1 MIAEDPAIQQAPK
14 GIESVKF
21 LWVAILS
28 TGFFL
33 SACGKGEQQSGEN
46 GAEAPPTSTFGQPL
60 SPSAGTRPVITGTT
74 ESPSGGNGGTL
85 TEAQGLALAQANGC
99 LACHRIDS
107 KLVGPAWRDVSRK
120 YKGDPNARERLIHK
134 VKKGGQGS
142 WTDVTGGIAMPPY
155 SPRVS
160 DEDIEK
166 LVSFVLSL

>member
-1 MIAEDPAIQQAPK
+1 MK
-14 GIESVKF
+14 LF
-21 LWVAILS
+21 WVAILS
-28 TGFFL
+28 VGFVL
-33 SACGKGEQQSGEN
+33 SACGKGEEQAGEK
-46 GAEAPPTSTFGQPL
+46 GATAPKAAGKAVT
-60 SPSAGTRPVITGTT
+60 PSAGNGPVTT
-74 ESPSGGNGGTL
+74 DGMESSAGGNGGTL

-120 YKGDPNARERLIHK
+120 YKGDPDARARLIHK
-134 VKKGGQGS
+134 VKTGGQGS

>member
-1 MIAEDPAIQQAPK
+1 MK
-14 GIESVKF
+14 Y

-28 TGFFL
+28 AGFIL
-33 SACGKGEQQSGEN
+33 SACGKSEDQSGETGSTASQEAAKAAAPAERN
-46 GAEAPPTSTFGQPL
+46 GPET
-60 SPSAGTRPVITGTT
+60 TGGM
-74 ESPSGGNGGTL
+74 EPAAVENSGPL

-107 KLVGPAWRDVSRK
+107 KLVGPAWRDVSKK
-120 YKGDPNARERLIHK
+120 YKGDPNARARLIRK

-166 LVSFVLSL
+166 LVTFVLSL

>member
-1 MIAEDPAIQQAPK
+1 M
-14 GIESVKF
+14 KF

-28 TGFFL
+28 SGFIL
-33 SACGKGEQQSGEN
+33 SACGQGEQQSGEQ
-46 GAEAPPTSTFGQPL
+46 GAQVPPMSGQPL
-60 SPSAGTRPVITGTT
+60 SPSAGNHPVTTGTT
-74 ESPSGGNGGTL
+74 ESPTGGNGGTL

-120 YKGDPNARERLIHK
+120 YKGDPDARERLIRK
-134 VKKGGQGS
+134 VKKGGKGS

-155 SPRVS
+155 SPRVR
-160 DEDIEK
+160 DEDIER

>member
-1 MIAEDPAIQQAPK
+1 
-14 GIESVKF
+14 VKF

-28 TGFFL
+28 TGFIL
-33 SACGKGEQQSGEN
+33 SACGKGEQQSGE
-46 GAEAPPTSTFGQPL
+46 GAQAPPTSGQTL
-60 SPSAGTRPVITGTT
+60 SPSAGNRPAITGTT
-74 ESPSGGNGGTL
+74 ESRIGGNGGAL

-120 YKGDPNARERLIHK
+120 YKGDPDARARLIHK
-134 VKKGGQGS
+134 VMKGGKGS

-160 DEDIEK
+160 DENIEK